1 MPCISIYNHSFHLL
15 QILVLLNVTPDQSML
30 DEGTAREIINRVQKL
45 RKKAHLVPTDLIT
58 VYYNISPAGELSRVA
73 KELNNFIRNVL
84 KVPFIDGP
92 AIGNVIIEETQ
103 TVINHYL

>member
-1 MPCISIYNHSFHLL
+1 MI
-15 QILVLLNVTPDQSML
+15 
-30 DEGTAREIINRVQKL
+30 DEGIAREIINRVQKL

-73 KELNNFIRNVL
+73 KELNDFITNVL

-92 AIGNVIIEETQ
+92 AQKNVIIEETQ
-103 TVINHYL
+103 IVICIYYISLAILMF

>member
-1 MPCISIYNHSFHLL
+1 
-15 QILVLLNVTPDQSML
+15 ML

-73 KELNNFIRNVL
+73 KELNNFIINVL

-92 AIGNVIIEETQ
+92 PVGNVIIEETQ
-103 TVINHYL
+103 TVIMNYYLYFILENRFSDLYVIQIFY